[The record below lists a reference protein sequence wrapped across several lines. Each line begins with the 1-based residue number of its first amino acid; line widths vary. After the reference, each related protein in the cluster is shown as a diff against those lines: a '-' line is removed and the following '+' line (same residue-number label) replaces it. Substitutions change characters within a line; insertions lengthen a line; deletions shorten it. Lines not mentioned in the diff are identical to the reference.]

1 MDEQQQPQQFDA
13 LSSHIEEALVYDM
26 AAESQ
31 ARALDLRLAKVERM
45 PAGYLNQKRASG
57 QIRNPWMPGP
67 FFNMSAQ
74 EAIRTSYD
82 PEVQKLAVYLA
93 KQAGVPLPAP
103 DYKALE
109 QQERNRQLDQQMA
122 QTAAE
127 LKASREKAFAEHRA
141 RMAQGTPK
149 TTVPWRQGVP
159 FPEHLRTN
167 R

>member
-67 FFNMSAQ
+67 FFNVSAQ
-74 EAIRTSYD
+74 EAIRTSWD

-93 KQAGVPLPAP
+93 KQAGVPLPAR
-103 DYKALE
+103 DYEAEARAEK
-109 QQERNRQLDQQMA
+109 NRQLDEEMA
-122 QTAAE
+122 AWVQEARAN
-127 LKASREKAFAEHRA
+127 RERAFAEHRA

-149 TTVPWRQGVP
+149 
-159 FPEHLRTN
+159 FPGHLSWTGRGG